1 MSFFQVVC
9 ENILANIRELKNY
22 DLPFCFEVSYAN
34 FRSTIVQAEGLK
46 DYLTWIQALRSG
58 IERSLVS
65 GLPRTHS
72 EGARAAARI
81 GSTEAQNSGSTTAS
95 PSKSKS
101 SSGDTSSDGRSS
113 ASSGAVNNR
122 TVIRPLVA
130 KIMSQSP
137 QCAECTRENPE
148 WVSLNLGC
156 LVCIDCSGVHRSMGV
171 HISKMRSLTLDHLE
185 PAEYVMLLGIGMF
198 HRSSVLKY
206 IGC

>member
-1 MSFFQVVC
+1 MQLFQVVC

-34 FRSTIVQAEGLK
+34 FRSTIVQAEGSK
-46 DYLTWIQALRSG
+46 DYAAWIQALRSG

-65 GLPRTHS
+65 GVPRTHS
-72 EGARAAARI
+72 EGARVARI
-81 GSTEAQNSGSTTAS
+81 SASEAQNPGAATAS
-95 PSKSKS
+95 PSKAKS
-101 SSGDTSSDGRSS
+101 SGESDGRPPS
-113 ASSGAVNNR
+113 ASVGAANNR
-122 TVIRPLVA
+122 SVIRPLVA

-137 QCAECTRENPE
+137 QCAECTRANPE

-185 PAEYVMLLGIGMF
+185 PAEYVMLLGIGKF
-198 HRSSVLKY
+198 RQEFLSFCRY
-206 IGC
+206 